1 MEIPNNPTNHVAAQQ
16 YRMKSSIEE
25 YEVNGLNNLLMQM
38 FKNASMFGAVQEG
51 DQLIYFNVAY
61 AMAAQLYNSP
71 KSTRQELAPEVEIL
85 LKKSKHSHHPAYIYQ
100 DEVILCLWM
109 MYSILFLQA
118 HKWLQLNAFLSRM
131 KVGLLDHG
139 KSCETGISGFLAK
152 CFPKMIAGVKERFY
166 SPELYPLDPNEL
178 KIQALEAQL
187 DAEKKKNEHFKAIEK
202 SNYLTAAFNEQL
214 EQRCKKLEKQLKEVL
229 DSHRIEKE
237 TMQRTINQKDEQIR
251 LLKAGVMNGIPQ
263 GATGGVT
270 VNNFYGSVAQQ
281 SNNANNVS
289 SFMPDWMEEQKKKI
303 NNL

>member
-1 MEIPNNPTNHVAAQQ
+1 MENPNNPTNHVAAQQ

-25 YEVNGLNNLLMQM
+25 YEVNGLNDLLMLM
-38 FKNASMFGAVQEG
+38 FDKVLVLGVIYED
-51 DQLIYFNVAY
+51 DQLIYFNISY

-71 KSTRQELAPEVEIL
+71 KGTLKKLVSEIEML
-85 LKKSKHSHHPAYIYQ
+85 LKKSKYRHHPDYIYQ
-100 DEVILCLWM
+100 DEVLLCLWM

-118 HKWLQLNAFLSRM
+118 HKWLQLNVYLSRM
-131 KVGLLDHG
+131 KKELIEHRE
-139 KSCETGISGFLAK
+139 SEISKFLAK
-152 CFPKMIAGVKERFY
+152 CFPEMIAAVKERFY

-202 SNYLTAAFNEQL
+202 SNCLTAAFNEQL
-214 EQRCKKLEKQLKEVL
+214 EQRCKKLERQLKEVL

-237 TMQRTINQKDEQIR
+237 TMQRIINQKDEQIK
-251 LLKAGVMNGIPQ
+251 LLKAGAMNGIPQ
-263 GATGGVT
+263 GTTGGVT

>member
-1 MEIPNNPTNHVAAQQ
+1 MEIPNNQTSQVAALQ

-25 YEVNGLNNLLMQM
+25 YEANGLNDLLMLM
-38 FKNASMFGAVQEG
+38 FDKVLVLGVIYED
-51 DQLIYFNVAY
+51 DQLIYFNISY

-71 KSTRQELAPEVEIL
+71 KGTLKKLVSEIEML
-85 LKKSKHSHHPAYIYQ
+85 LKKSKYRHLDYIYQ
-100 DEVILCLWM
+100 DEILLCLWM

-118 HKWLQLNAFLSRM
+118 HKWLQLNVYLSRM
-131 KVGLLDHG
+131 KKELIEHRE
-139 KSCETGISGFLAK
+139 SEISKFLAK
-152 CFPKMIAGVKERFY
+152 CFPEMIAAVEERFY
-166 SPELYPLDPNEL
+166 SPELCLLDPNEL

-187 DAEKKKNEHFKAIEK
+187 AAEKKKNEHFKAIEK

-214 EQRCKKLEKQLKEVL
+214 EQRCKKLERQLKEVL

-237 TMQRTINQKDEQIR
+237 TMQRIINQKDEQIK
-251 LLKAGVMNGIPQ
+251 LLNAGVMNGIPQ
-263 GATGGVT
+263 GTTGGVT

-281 SNNANNVS
+281 SNNANSVS

>member
-25 YEVNGLNNLLMQM
+25 YEVNGLNALLMQM
-38 FKNASMFGAVQEG
+38 FKKVLPYGAIHED

-71 KSTRQELAPEVEIL
+71 KGTMKELFSEVEML
-85 LKKSKHSHHPAYIYQ
+85 LQKSKHGDSNTYIFD
-100 DEVILCLWM
+100 DEIFLCLWM
-109 MYSILFLQA
+109 MHSILFLQA
-118 HKWLQLNAFLSRM
+118 HKWLQLNVYLSRM
-131 KVGLLDHG
+131 KKELIEHRE
-139 KSCETGISGFLAK
+139 SEISKFLAK
-152 CFPKMIAGVKERFY
+152 CFPEMIAAVEERFY
-166 SPELYPLDPNEL
+166 SPELCLLDPNEL

-202 SNYLTAAFNEQL
+202 SNCLTAAFNEQL
-214 EQRCKKLEKQLKEVL
+214 EQRCKKLERQLKEVL

-237 TMQRTINQKDEQIR
+237 TMQRIINQKDEQIK
-251 LLKAGVMNGIPQ
+251 LLKAGAMNGIPQ
-263 GATGGVT
+263 GTTGGVT

>member
-1 MEIPNNPTNHVAAQQ
+1 MTIMETPNKRTSQVAAQQ

-25 YEVNGLNNLLMQM
+25 YEANGLNDLLMLM
-38 FKNASMFGAVQEG
+38 FDKVLVLGVIYED
-51 DQLIYFNVAY
+51 DQLIYFNVSY

-71 KSTRQELAPEVEIL
+71 KGTLKKLVSEIEML
-85 LKKSKHSHHPAYIYQ
+85 LKKSKYRHLDYIYQ
-100 DEVILCLWM
+100 DEILLCLWM

-118 HKWLQLNAFLSRM
+118 HKWLQLNVYLSRM
-131 KVGLLDHG
+131 KKELIEHRE
-139 KSCETGISGFLAK
+139 SEISKFLAK
-152 CFPKMIAGVKERFY
+152 CFPEMIAAVEERFY
-166 SPELYPLDPNEL
+166 SPELCLLDPNEL

-187 DAEKKKNEHFKAIEK
+187 AAEKKKNEHFKAIEK

-214 EQRCKKLEKQLKEVL
+214 EQRCKKLERQLKEVL

-237 TMQRTINQKDEQIR
+237 TMQRIINQKDEQIK

-263 GATGGVT
+263 GTTGGVT

>member
-1 MEIPNNPTNHVAAQQ
+1 MEIPNNQTSQVAAQQ

-25 YEVNGLNNLLMQM
+25 YEVNGLNDLLMLM
-38 FKNASMFGAVQEG
+38 FDKVLVLGVIYED
-51 DQLIYFNVAY
+51 DQLIYFNISY

-71 KSTRQELAPEVEIL
+71 KGTLKKLISEIEML
-85 LKKSKHSHHPAYIYQ
+85 LKKSKYRHLDYIYQ
-100 DEVILCLWM
+100 DEVLLCLWM
-109 MYSILFLQA
+109 MYAILFLQA
-118 HKWLQLNAFLSRM
+118 HKWLQLNVYLSRM
-131 KVGLLDHG
+131 KKELIEHRE
-139 KSCETGISGFLAK
+139 SEISKFLAK
-152 CFPKMIAGVKERFY
+152 CFPEMIAAVKERFH
-166 SPELYPLDPNEL
+166 SPELCLLDPNEL

-187 DAEKKKNEHFKAIEK
+187 AAEKAKNEHFKAIEK

-251 LLKAGVMNGIPQ
+251 LLKAGAMNGIPQ

-289 SFMPDWMEEQKKKI
+289 SFMHDWMEEQEKKI

>member
-1 MEIPNNPTNHVAAQQ
+1 MLIMEIPNNPTNHVAAQQ

-25 YEVNGLNNLLMQM
+25 YEANGLNNLLMQM

-100 DEVILCLWM
+100 DEVLLCLWM

-118 HKWLQLNAFLSRM
+118 HKWLQLNVYLSRM
-131 KVGLLDHG
+131 KKELIEHRE
-139 KSCETGISGFLAK
+139 SEISKFLAK
-152 CFPKMIAGVKERFY
+152 CFPEMIAAVKERFY
-166 SPELYPLDPNEL
+166 SPELYLLDPNEL

-187 DAEKKKNEHFKAIEK
+187 AAEKAKNEHFKAIEK
-202 SNYLTAAFNEQL
+202 SNYLTATFNEQL
-214 EQRCKKLEKQLKEVL
+214 EQRCKKLERQLKEVL

-237 TMQRTINQKDEQIR
+237 TMQRIINQKDEQIK
-251 LLKAGVMNGIPQ
+251 LLKAGAMNGIPQ
-263 GATGGVT
+263 GTTGGVT

>member
-25 YEVNGLNNLLMQM
+25 YEANGLNDLLMLM
-38 FKNASMFGAVQEG
+38 FDKVLVLGVIYED
-51 DQLIYFNVAY
+51 DQLIYFNISY

-71 KSTRQELAPEVEIL
+71 KGTLKKLVSEIEML
-85 LKKSKHSHHPAYIYQ
+85 LKKSKYRHLDYIYQ
-100 DEVILCLWM
+100 DEILLCLWM

-118 HKWLQLNAFLSRM
+118 HKWLQLNVYLSRM
-131 KVGLLDHG
+131 KKELIEHRE
-139 KSCETGISGFLAK
+139 SEISKFLAK
-152 CFPKMIAGVKERFY
+152 CFPEMIAAVEERFY
-166 SPELYPLDPNEL
+166 SPELCLLDPNEL

-187 DAEKKKNEHFKAIEK
+187 AAEKKKNEHFKAIEK

-214 EQRCKKLEKQLKEVL
+214 EQRCKKLERQLKEVL

-237 TMQRTINQKDEQIR
+237 TMQRIINQKDEQIK
-251 LLKAGVMNGIPQ
+251 LLKAAAMNGIPQ
-263 GATGGVT
+263 GTTGGVT

>member
-1 MEIPNNPTNHVAAQQ
+1 METPNKRTSQVAAQQ

-25 YEVNGLNNLLMQM
+25 YEANGLNDLLMLM
-38 FKNASMFGAVQEG
+38 FDKVLVLGVIYED
-51 DQLIYFNVAY
+51 DQLIYFNVSY

-71 KSTRQELAPEVEIL
+71 KGTLKKLVSEIEML
-85 LKKSKHSHHPAYIYQ
+85 LKKSKYRHLDYIYQ
-100 DEVILCLWM
+100 DEILLCLWM

-118 HKWLQLNAFLSRM
+118 HKWLQLNVYLSRM
-131 KVGLLDHG
+131 KKELIEHRE
-139 KSCETGISGFLAK
+139 SEISKFLAK
-152 CFPKMIAGVKERFY
+152 CFPEMIAAVEERFY
-166 SPELYPLDPNEL
+166 SPELCLLDPNEL

-187 DAEKKKNEHFKAIEK
+187 AAEKKKNEHFKAIEK

-214 EQRCKKLEKQLKEVL
+214 EQRCKKLERQLKEVL

-237 TMQRTINQKDEQIR
+237 TMQRIINQKDEQIK
-251 LLKAGVMNGIPQ
+251 LLNAGAMNGIPQ
-263 GATGGVT
+263 GTTGGVT